1 MIRANLPTFGA
12 IPVAMFLAVWA
23 VVHWF
28 FKRDLAAKDAQIAG
42 KTAQIELQDRQI
54 ADYKEKLQGAT
65 PDQAK
70 ARIEEL
76 EARLEARL
84 TRLEPRTLT
93 IEQRRTL
100 VETARIPPGQP
111 RYGLVISHEGGCPD
125 CPVYAAAFERALQD
139 AGWHVINGMIMGPS
153 QRPSTGVG
161 PGGSR
166 PSTAIIWK
174 PLHCAC
180 LRAAGIDVELITLPT
195 FQTLPALWIT
205 ARAL

>member
-1 MIRANLPTFGA
+1 MADDQSQPADLY
-12 IPVAMFLAVWA
+12 
-23 VVHWF
+23 WF

-161 PGGSR
+161 LVVPDPAQLSSEAAALQR
-166 PSTAIIWK
+166 A
-174 PLHCAC
+174 